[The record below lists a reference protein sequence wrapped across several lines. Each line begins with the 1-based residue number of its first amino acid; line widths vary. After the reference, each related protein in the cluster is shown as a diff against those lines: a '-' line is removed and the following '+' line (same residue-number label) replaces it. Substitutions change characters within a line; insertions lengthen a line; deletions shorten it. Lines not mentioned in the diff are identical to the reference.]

1 MNSDPSLAILA
12 MVICVTVVTS
22 FLYLPIG
29 IFLVARSA
37 YRADF
42 KITEFYL
49 SLLLMTG
56 VVSSSITES
65 GDISRAGLVIE
76 MASIAL
82 VFTASLG
89 FLAKS
94 FFKLLN
100 DETRIFHRF
109 IATQLTLG
117 AMFVEVFG
125 WLSWFEPN
133 IAFSVNYPLL
143 VVIATATVAVNLII
157 HARNANFRRPAVSVS
172 QATAATVLPIGVC
185 WWIIFVDWYGLI
197 LIYFCFCIWI
207 VQFASWLRIV
217 VSVNKFAR
225 WVVFSLLIAW
235 IVVGGTASYNLS
247 EPWLD

>member
-12 MVICVTVVTS
+12 MIICVTVVTS
-22 FLYLPIG
+22 VLYLPIG

-37 YRADF
+37 YKADF
-42 KITEFYL
+42 TITEFCL
-49 SLLLMTG
+49 SLLVTIG
-56 VVSSSITES
+56 VISSAV
-65 GDISRAGLVIE
+65 ISRDDPSIVTRYVT
-76 MASIAL
+76 MALYTL
-82 VFTASLG
+82 VFAASLG

-100 DETRIFHRF
+100 GETRIFHRF
-109 IATQLTLG
+109 IAAQMALG
-117 AMFVEVFG
+117 AMLVEVFG
-125 WLSWFEPN
+125 WLFLFEVN
-133 IAFSVNYPLL
+133 GVFSVNYPLL
-143 VVIATATVAVNLII
+143 VVIATAAVAVNLII

-172 QATAATVLPIGVC
+172 QAAAATVLPIGVC

-225 WVVFSLLIAW
+225 WIVFGLLIAW
-235 IVVGGTASYNLS
+235 IVVGGMASYNLS
-247 EPWLD
+247 DPWLD